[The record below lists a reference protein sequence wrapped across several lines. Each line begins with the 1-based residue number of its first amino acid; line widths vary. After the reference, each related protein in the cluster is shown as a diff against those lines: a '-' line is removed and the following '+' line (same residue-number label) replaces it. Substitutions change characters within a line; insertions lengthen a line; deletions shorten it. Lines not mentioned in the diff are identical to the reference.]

1 MNGMKWDKIICR
13 GLTFECE
20 IGFHS
25 VEKKTKQKISIDLE
39 AWVLPLSP
47 NNADK
52 VRAIRMDYY
61 KANRL
66 LLDLF
71 QKNNFKL
78 IETASDTA
86 AALIL
91 KTFDVHAVQV
101 SLTKFP
107 LDMPNMG
114 SVTYQ
119 CHRER
124 E

>member
-1 MNGMKWDKIICR
+1 M
-13 GLTFECE
+13 
-20 IGFHS
+20 
-25 VEKKTKQKISIDLE
+25 
-39 AWVLPLSP
+39 PLSP
-47 NNADK
+47 DNADK

-78 IETASDTA
+78 IETASDAA